1 MIYNSFEKN
10 TEGRSRMEV
19 YYVTHPIGQIN
30 SDEQVLAIGFF
41 DGVHLGHQQL
51 LNRAK
56 QIAEKK
62 GIVFSAMTFSPH
74 PDEVIKGDKN
84 REYLTPLPQKVE
96 KMAELGVEKLFVVTF
111 NKSFASLPPI
121 DFITNYIRAT
131 NTKHVVVGFD
141 FTFGFKA
148 QGDTHFLKKEAKKGE
163 FGLSIIPKQTFHGQK
178 ISSTRIRELLSEGN
192 IEMVPYYLGM
202 NYTLK
207 GAIIQQKRAGVLAV
221 QIHDNGMLPKPGK
234 YEVKLSNG
242 KKTINGVFYR
252 NSYTDNRIFVNEPF
266 DCSAKDISIKFLNSI
281 SAATT
286 VSS

>member
-1 MIYNSFEKN
+1 
-10 TEGRSRMEV
+10 MEV